1 MAERTFNFNVGIMGH
16 VDSGK
21 TTLAKA
27 LSTVASTAAFDK
39 HPQSKQ
45 RGITLDLGFSSFL
58 VDIPEKLKSKESKF
72 SDYDTLQITLVDCPG
87 HGSLFRTVIGGS
99 RIMDMVLLV
108 IDICKGI
115 QPQTAECIVL
125 ADITCPKRM
134 LIALNKIDLLPN
146 EGKAKATA
154 IEKFQRRLRKTL
166 QNTSFADVP
175 MIAVSALDEA
185 EKSETLKTLIDC
197 LVDQVYCPHRSAEG
211 KFLFYVDHC
220 FNVKGQ
226 GTVLTGTVI
235 SGSVGVKSV
244 VEIPTLNEKRKIKSI
259 QIFHKAVE
267 SIAQGSRAGICVAQF
282 DTSRLER
289 GVVCESNCLQKI
301 QYGVVSV
308 SAIVHYKHPLRN
320 NSKFHVTVGYE
331 TVIGKFI
338 FFHCEPHKCRC
349 APAGQFALESNYLK
363 QEDENMMPDA
373 NDSSYPLHRYAVVQ
387 FEQAIFCFNQAQYIA
402 SKLDQ
407 PLEVSAC
414 RIAFHGQMLQMM
426 PSNEHS
432 TNWLKT
438 LPVFKRKIKRGTIC
452 NILDQHTVAVRGM
465 FSKTSSLVPFLGCK
479 VTLLNEHRT
488 EGVIEGWFGKS
499 GKIKVRF
506 PNPLSE
512 QFMQTVTA
520 SSANTGDSS
529 RTVLLEFQASVFD
542 SQNRMLRVGF
552 RRIFNQ
558 RALWKQ
564 NQLTASWFMTSIQT
578 ERISAN
584 RQISCRSVCCS
595 ATVFKKR
602 KFYHGKDEDNEEE
615 YEEESATSVN
625 ESDDNNDDEEYA
637 GSKKITMNVLTPRLD
652 SVVKAGFAFSKKI
665 ATDFILE
672 GKVFVNGERVFKKG
686 YEVCSRDTID
696 VLLGRSSE
704 CEKFVDVARLILLN
718 VSHTKV
724 GSKLSIVARRWK
736 RLTVNEYNSYV

>member
-27 LSTVASTAAFDK
+27 LSTIASTAAFDK

-45 RGITLDLGFSSFL
+45 RGITLDLGFSSFS

-146 EGKAKATA
+146 DAKAA
-154 IEKFQRRLRKTL
+154 KIEKFQRRLRKTL

-175 MIAVSALDEA
+175 MVPVSALDEE
-185 EKSETLKTLIDC
+185 EKSQTLKTLIDR

-220 FNVKGQ
+220 FNIKGQ

-267 SIAQGSRAGICVAQF
+267 SISQGSRAGICVAQF

-289 GVVCESNCLQKI
+289 GVVCEANCMQKI

-308 SAIVHYKHPLRN
+308 SAIAHYKHPLLS

-338 FFHCEPHKCRC
+338 FFHCEPDKCRC
-349 APAGQFALESNYLK
+349 STEPGQFAWESNYLK
-363 QEDENMMPDA
+363 QEDANLPDTG
-373 NDSSYPLHRYAVVQ
+373 DSSHPLHRYAVVQ
-387 FEQAIFCFNQAQYIA
+387 FEQAILCFNQAQYIS

-407 PLEVSAC
+407 PLEVSTC
-414 RIAFHGQMLQMM
+414 RIAFHGQLLHMM
-426 PSNEHS
+426 ATDE
-432 TNWLKT
+432 WLKK

-452 NILDQHTVAVRGM
+452 NVLDQHTVAVRGM
-465 FSKTSSLVPFLGCK
+465 FGKTSSLVPFVGCK
-479 VTLLNEHRT
+479 VTLLDEHRT
-488 EGVIEGWFGKS
+488 EGRIEGC
-499 GKIKVRF
+499 
-506 PNPLSE
+506 
-512 QFMQTVTA
+512 
-520 SSANTGDSS
+520 
-529 RTVLLEFQASVFD
+529 
-542 SQNRMLRVGF
+542 RMLRFGF
-552 RRIFNQ
+552 RRMFNQ
-558 RALWKQ
+558 RAMWKQ
-564 NQLTASWFMTSIQT
+564 NQLIASWFTASIQT
-578 ERISAN
+578 EQRAS
-584 RQISCRSVCCS
+584 RQIPCCRLVCCS

-615 YEEESATSVN
+615 YEDESATSAN
-625 ESDDNNDDEEYA
+625 ESGDNDEDEEYA
-637 GSKKITMNVLTPRLD
+637 GSTKIRMNIFNPRLD
-652 SVVKAGFAFSKKI
+652 SVVKAGFGLSKK
-665 ATDFILE
+665 
-672 GKVFVNGERVFKKG
+672 
-686 YEVCSRDTID
+686 
-696 VLLGRSSE
+696 
-704 CEKFVDVARLILLN
+704 CESFPFCKHF
-718 VSHTKV
+718 
-724 GSKLSIVARRWK
+724 
-736 RLTVNEYNSYV
+736 Y

>member
-1 MAERTFNFNVGIMGH
+1 MVERTFNFNVGIMGH

-45 RGITLDLGFSSFL
+45 RGITLDLGFSSFS

-146 EGKAKATA
+146 EGTTKATT

-185 EKSETLKTLIDC
+185 EKSQTLKTLIDC

-220 FNVKGQ
+220 FNVRGQ

-308 SAIVHYKHPLRN
+308 NAIVHYKHPLRS

-338 FFHCEPHKCRC
+338 FFHCEPHKCHC

-363 QEDENMMPDA
+363 QEDENLPDT
-373 NDSSYPLHRYAVVQ
+373 NDSSHPLHRYAVVQ

-407 PLEVSAC
+407 PLEVSTC

-432 TNWLKT
+432 ANWLKK

-465 FSKTSSLVPFLGCK
+465 FGKTSSLVPFLGCK

-488 EGVIEGWFGKS
+488 EGIIEGSFGKS

-529 RTVLLEFQASVFD
+529 RIVLLEFQASVFD
-542 SQNRMLRVGF
+542 SQ
-552 RRIFNQ
+552 
-558 RALWKQ
+558 K
-564 NQLTASWFMTSIQT
+564 SIIQ
-578 ERISAN
+578 
-584 RQISCRSVCCS
+584 
-595 ATVFKKR
+595 
-602 KFYHGKDEDNEEE
+602 
-615 YEEESATSVN
+615 
-625 ESDDNNDDEEYA
+625 
-637 GSKKITMNVLTPRLD
+637 
-652 SVVKAGFAFSKKI
+652 
-665 ATDFILE
+665 
-672 GKVFVNGERVFKKG
+672 
-686 YEVCSRDTID
+686 
-696 VLLGRSSE
+696 
-704 CEKFVDVARLILLN
+704 
-718 VSHTKV
+718 
-724 GSKLSIVARRWK
+724 
-736 RLTVNEYNSYV
+736 